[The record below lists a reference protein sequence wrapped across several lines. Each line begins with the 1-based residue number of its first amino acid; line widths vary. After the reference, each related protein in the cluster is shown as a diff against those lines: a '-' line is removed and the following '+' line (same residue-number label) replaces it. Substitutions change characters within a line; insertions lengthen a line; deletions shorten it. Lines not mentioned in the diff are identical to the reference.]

1 MAFDRR
7 RPGRKPGSARRALA
21 NFVAAILPA
30 AFCGA
35 ALAFDPFVVR
45 DIRVEGVQRTEP
57 GTVFSYLPVR
67 VGDSIDDAR
76 AAEAVK
82 ALFATGFFRDVRL
95 EAEGDVLVVYVEE
108 RPAIASVDITGAK
121 EFDKDM
127 LRRVLRDQGLAES
140 RIFDRAV
147 LERAEQELKRQYL
160 SRGKYGA
167 RVTST
172 ITPLERN
179 RVGIVLAIEEGE
191 NARITAIRFVGNK
204 AFGSKR
210 LLDEMRLSTPTW
222 FTWYSKADQ
231 YAREKLAGDLE
242 ALRSFYL
249 DRGYLEFNVE
259 STQVSISP
267 DKEGVEITIDV
278 NEGEQYRVS
287 EIRFGG
293 ELLGREQEFRPL
305 VQLKPGDVFSGS
317 RLTDSTKRISDK
329 LGTLGY
335 AFANVNAV
343 PQVDRDKREVAFDIL
358 VDPGRRVYVRRI
370 DIAGNA
376 RTRDEVIR
384 RELRQYEDAWYD
396 AEKIRLSRERVDRLG
411 YFTEVKVDTRPVPD
425 APDQVDLSLVVTER
439 PTGNIS
445 LGIGF
450 SSTENVILSGSIVQ
464 PNFLGTGKSVALQV
478 NTSRLAR
485 TIVLSQTDPYFTA
498 DGVSRSF
505 DLYTR
510 TFNAMELDLGDYR
523 TRATGVGLRFGV
535 PYTEFDR
542 VSFGMT
548 YERND
553 VKLGSFPPQRY
564 VEFVDDFGTSTSAL
578 LANLGWSRDSRDSA
592 IVPTRGRLQTA
603 GLEVTLPAA
612 ELRYW
617 RATYNHQWYYPI
629 NRDLTLALNGDLGIG
644 RGFGGMPYPIFKN
657 FYAGGIGSVRGYYP
671 SSLGPRELETL
682 SDGRTRQV
690 PLGGQT
696 RVVGSAEFVFPLPG
710 TGGDRTIRSFVFAD
724 AGTVMGAGDSFG
736 IDDLRY
742 STGIGL
748 SWLSPIGPLKL
759 SLAVPLRKR
768 EGDRTQRL
776 QFQIGTGF

>member
-7 RPGRKPGSARRALA
+7 RPGRKPGSARLAL
-21 NFVAAILPA
+21 
-30 AFCGA
+30 A
-35 ALAFDPFVVR
+35 ALAAAVFSATLPRAALAIEPFVIR

-67 VGDSIDDAR
+67 VGDRITDEKAS
-76 AAEAVK
+76 EAVK

-108 RPAIASVDITGAK
+108 RPAISSVDVTGSK
-121 EFDKDM
+121 EFDADTLK
-127 LRRVLRDQGLAES
+127 RVLREQGLAES

-147 LERAEQELKRQYL
+147 LERAEQEIKRQYL
-160 SRGKYGA
+160 SRGKYA
-167 RVTST
+167 VRVTST

-179 RVGIVLAIEEGE
+179 RVGIALAIEEGDT
-191 NARITAIRFVGNK
+191 ARITSIRFVGNK
-204 AFGSKR
+204 AFTSKR

-267 DKEGVEITIDV
+267 EKDGVEITIDV
-278 NEGEQYRVS
+278 NEGELYRVS
-287 EIRFGG
+287 GIRFGG
-293 ELLGREQEFRPL
+293 ELLGRQHEFEPL
-305 VQLKPGDVFSGS
+305 VQLEPGDVFSGS
-317 RLTDSTKRISDK
+317 KLTDSTKRISEK

-343 PQVDRDKREVAFDIL
+343 PQIDREKREVAFDIL

-370 DIAGNA
+370 DIAGNI

-396 AEKIRLSRERVDRLG
+396 AEKIRLSRSRVDRLG
-411 YFTEVKVDTRPVPD
+411 YFTEVKIDTRPVPD
-425 APDQVDLSLVVTER
+425 APDQVDLSVAVTER

-450 SSTENVILSGSIVQ
+450 SSTEKVILSGSIVQ
-464 PNFLGTGKSVALQV
+464 PNFLGTGKSLALQL

-485 TIVLSQTDPYFTA
+485 TAVLSHTDPYFTA

-510 TFNAMELDLGDYR
+510 TFNAQELDLGDYK
-523 TRATGVGLRFGV
+523 TRATGVGMRFGV
-535 PYTEFDR
+535 PYTEHDR
-542 VSFGMT
+542 ISFGMT

-553 VKLGSFPPQRY
+553 VKLGAFPPQRY
-564 VEFVDDFGTSTSAL
+564 VNFVDDFGSSTTAL
-578 LANLGWSRDSRDSA
+578 LGTLGWSRDSRDSA
-592 IVPTRGRLQTA
+592 LVPTRGRVQSA
-603 GLEVTLPAA
+603 GVEVTLPVA

-617 RATYNHQWYYPI
+617 RATYSHEWYYPMT
-629 NRDLTLALNGDLGIG
+629 RDLTLALHGDLGIG
-644 RGFGGMPYPIFKN
+644 RGFGGVEYPLFKN
-657 FYAGGIGSVRGYYP
+657 FYVGGIGSVRGYYP
-671 SSLGPRELETL
+671 SSIGPSELEAL
-682 SDGRTRQV
+682 PDGRTREV
-690 PLGGQT
+690 ALGGQT
-696 RVVGSAEFVFPLPG
+696 RVVGSAEFIFPLPG
-710 TGGDRTIRSFVFAD
+710 TGSDRTIRSFVFLD
-724 AGTVMGAGDSFG
+724 AGTVVAQGASIGA
-736 IDDLRY
+736 DDLRF
-742 STGIGL
+742 STGLGL
-748 SWLSPIGPLKL
+748 TWLSPIGPLKL
-759 SLAVPLRKR
+759 SIAFPLRKQ
-768 EGDRTQRL
+768 EGDRTQRV

>member
-7 RPGRKPGSARRALA
+7 RPGRNPGSARHALA
-21 NFVAAILPA
+21 TFVAAILPA
-30 AFCGA
+30 VFCGA
-35 ALAFDPFVVR
+35 ALAFEPFVVR

-67 VGDSIDDAR
+67 VGDNIDDAR

-108 RPAIASVDITGAK
+108 RPAIASVDVTGSK
-121 EFDKDM
+121 EFDKDT

-172 ITPLERN
+172 VTPLERN

-204 AFGSKR
+204 AFTSKR

-222 FTWYSKADQ
+222 FTWYSRADQ

-267 DKEGVEITIDV
+267 DKEGVEITVDV

-287 EIRFGG
+287 AIRFGG
-293 ELLGREQEFRPL
+293 ELLGRQHEFEPL
-305 VQLKPGDVFSGS
+305 VELKPGDVFSGS
-317 RLTDSTKRISDK
+317 KLSESTKRISDK

-343 PQVDRDKREVAFDIL
+343 PQIDRDKREVAFDIL

-370 DIAGNA
+370 EIAGNA

-425 APDQVDLSLVVTER
+425 APDQVDLNIVVTER

-464 PNFLGTGKSVALQV
+464 PNFLGTGKSVALQL
-478 NTSRLAR
+478 NTSKLAR
-485 TIVLSQTDPYFTA
+485 TVVLSQTDPYFTA

-510 TFNAMELDLGDYR
+510 TFNAMELDLGDYS

-553 VKLGSFPPQRY
+553 VKLGNFPPQRY
-564 VEFVDDFGTSTSAL
+564 VEFVDDFGSSTTAL
-578 LANLGWSRDSRDSA
+578 LGNLGWSRDSRDSA
-592 IVPTRGRLQTA
+592 IVPTRGRLQSA

-629 NRDLTLALNGDLGIG
+629 NRDLTLALNGEFGIG
-644 RGFGGMPYPIFKN
+644 RGFGGVPYPIFKN

-671 SSLGPRELETL
+671 SSLGPRESETL
-682 SDGRTRQV
+682 SDGRTRMV

-696 RVVGSAEFVFPLPG
+696 RLVGSAEFIFPLPG
-710 TGGDRTIRSFVFAD
+710 TGADRTIRSFVFAD
-724 AGTVMGAGDSFG
+724 AGTVIGKGDSLSG
-736 IDDLRY
+736 DDLRY
-742 STGIGL
+742 SAGIGL

-759 SLAVPLRKR
+759 SLAYPLRKR

>member
-1 MAFDRR
+1 I
-7 RPGRKPGSARRALA
+7 G
-21 NFVAAILPA
+21 
-30 AFCGA
+30 
-35 ALAFDPFVVR
+35 

-67 VGDSIDDAR
+67 VGDRLTDEKASD
-76 AAEAVK
+76 AVK

-95 EAEGDVLVVYVEE
+95 EVEGDVLVVYVEE
-108 RPAIASVDITGAK
+108 RPAVASVDITGAK
-121 EFDKDM
+121 EFDADTLKRM
-127 LRRVLRDQGLAES
+127 LREQGLAES

-160 SRGKYGA
+160 SRGKYAA
-167 RVTST
+167 RITST

-179 RVGIVLAIEEGE
+179 RVGIALAIEEGD

-204 AFGSKR
+204 AFSDKR

-267 DKEGVEITIDV
+267 DKEGVEVTIDIS
-278 NEGEQYRVS
+278 EGEQYRVS

-293 ELLGREQEFRPL
+293 ELLGRRSEFEPL
-305 VQLKPGDVFSGS
+305 VQLKPGDVYSGS
-317 RLTDSTKRISDK
+317 KLSDSTKRISDR
-329 LGTLGY
+329 LGGLGY

-343 PQVDRDKREVAFDIL
+343 PQIDRDKREVAFDIL
-358 VDPGRRVYVRRI
+358 VDPGRRAYVRRI
-370 DIAGNA
+370 DIAGNV

-384 RELRQYEDAWYD
+384 RELRQFEDAWYD

-411 YFTEVKVDTRPVPD
+411 YFTEVKIDTRPVPD
-425 APDQVDLSLVVTER
+425 APDQVDLNLTVVER

-445 LGIGF
+445 LGIGI
-450 SSTENVILSGSIVQ
+450 SSTEKVILSGSIVQ
-464 PNFLGTGKSVALQV
+464 QNFLGTGKSLGVQV

-485 TIVLSQTDPYFTA
+485 TIVVSQTDPYFTP
-498 DGVSRSF
+498 DGVSRTF

-510 TFNAMELDLGDYR
+510 TFNAMQLDLGDYK

-548 YERND
+548 FERND
-553 VKLGSFPPQRY
+553 VTLGAMAPSRY
-564 VEFVDDFGTSTSAL
+564 VDFVDDFGRSTTAL

-592 IVPTRGRLQTA
+592 LVPTRGRAQSA
-603 GLEVTLPAA
+603 ALEVTLPAA

-617 RATYNHQWYYPI
+617 RATYNHQWYYPMT
-629 NRDLTLALNGDLGIG
+629 RDITLALNGELGVG
-644 RGFGGMPYPIFKN
+644 RGFGGVEYPLFKN

-671 SSLGPRELETL
+671 SSIGPSEIETL
-682 SDGRTRQV
+682 AVGRTREV

-696 RVVGSAEFVFPLPG
+696 RVVGSAEFIFPLPG
-710 TGGDRTIRSFVFAD
+710 TGNDRSIRSFLFVD
-724 AGTVMGAGDSFG
+724 AGTVVAAGDSMSLG
-736 IDDLRY
+736 DLRY

-748 SWLSPIGPLKL
+748 NWLSPIGPLKL
-759 SLAVPLRKR
+759 SIAFPLNRR

-776 QFQIGTGF
+776 QFQVGTGF

>member
-7 RPGRKPGSARRALA
+7 RPGRKPGSAHSSLAALA
-21 NFVAAILPA
+21 AALLSA
-30 AFCGA
+30 TFSGA
-35 ALAFDPFVVR
+35 ALAFDPFVIR

-67 VGDSIDDAR
+67 VGDRITDEKAS
-76 AAEAVK
+76 EAVK

-95 EAEGDVLVVYVEE
+95 EVERDVLVVYVEE

-121 EFDKDM
+121 EFDKDT
-127 LRRVLRDQGLAES
+127 LKRVMREQGLAES

-160 SRGKYGA
+160 ARGRYAA
-167 RVTST
+167 RVSST

-179 RVGIVLAIEEGE
+179 RVGIAMAIEEGDS
-191 NARITAIRFVGNK
+191 ARITAIRFVGNK
-204 AFGSKR
+204 AFGAKR

-278 NEGEQYRVS
+278 SEGELYRVS
-287 EIRFGG
+287 AIRFAG
-293 ELLGREQEFRPL
+293 ELLGRQAEIEPL
-305 VQLKPGDVFSGS
+305 VQLEPGAVFSGS
-317 RLTDSTKRISDK
+317 RLSDSTKRISDK
-329 LGTLGY
+329 FGTLGY

-343 PQVDRDKREVAFDIL
+343 PQIDRDKREVAFDIL
-358 VDPGRRVYVRRI
+358 IDPGRRVYVRRI
-370 DIAGNA
+370 DIAGNL

-396 AEKIRLSRERVDRLG
+396 ADKIRLSRERVDRLG
-411 YFTEVKVDTRPVPD
+411 YFTEVKIDTRPVPD
-425 APDQVDLSLVVTER
+425 APDQVDLSLIVTER

-445 LGIGF
+445 LGVGI
-450 SSTENVILSGSIVQ
+450 SSTEKLILSGGIVQ
-464 PNFLGTGKSVALQV
+464 QNFLGTGKSLTLQV
-478 NTSRLAR
+478 NTSK
-485 TIVLSQTDPYFTA
+485 LSQNIIVSHTDPYFTN

-510 TFNAMELDLGDYR
+510 TFNAIELNLGDYK
-523 TRATGVGLRFGV
+523 TRATGLGMRFGV

-542 VSFGMT
+542 VSFGMV
-548 YERND
+548 YERNE
-553 VKLGSFPPQRY
+553 VKLGALPPQRY
-564 VEFVDDFGTSTSAL
+564 VNFVNDFGESSAAL
-578 LANLGWSRDSRDSA
+578 LGTLGWNRDTRDSA
-592 IVPTRGRLQTA
+592 LVPTRGRAQSA
-603 GLEVTLPAA
+603 GVEFTLPAA

-617 RATYNHQWYYPI
+617 RATYSHQWYYPL
-629 NRDLTLALNGDLGIG
+629 NRDFTVALYGDVGLG
-644 RGFGGMPYPIFKN
+644 RGFGGVAYPIFKN
-657 FYAGGIGSVRGYYP
+657 FYAGGIGSVRGYSP
-671 SSLGPRELETL
+671 SSLGPRETEIY
-682 SDGRTRQV
+682 SGGTRQV
-690 PLGGQT
+690 PVGGQT
-696 RVVGSAEFVFPLPG
+696 RVVGSAELIFPLPG
-710 TGGDRTIRSFVFAD
+710 TGADRTIRSFVYFD
-724 AGTVMGAGDSFG
+724 AGTVFADSASFSAG
-736 IDDLRY
+736 DLRY
-742 STGIGL
+742 SAGVGL
-748 SWLSPIGPLKL
+748 NWISPIGPLKL
-759 SLAVPLRKR
+759 SIGYPLRKK
-768 EGDRTQRL
+768 EGDQTQRF

>member
-7 RPGRKPGSARRALA
+7 RPGRKPGSARLALA
-21 NFVAAILPA
+21 VLAAAVISATPCGPA
-30 AFCGA
+30 FAFE
-35 ALAFDPFVVR
+35 PFVIR

-67 VGDSIDDAR
+67 VGDRITDEKAS
-76 AAEAVK
+76 EAVK

-95 EAEGDVLVVYVEE
+95 EVEGDVLVVYVEE

-121 EFDKDM
+121 EFVKDT
-127 LRRVLRDQGLAES
+127 LKKVLREQGLAES
-140 RIFDRAV
+140 RIFDRAI
-147 LERAEQELKRQYL
+147 LERAEQEIKRQYL
-160 SRGKYGA
+160 ARGRYAA

-179 RVGIVLAIEEGE
+179 RVGIAIAIEEGDT
-191 NARITAIRFVGNK
+191 AKITAIRFVGNK
-204 AFGSKR
+204 AFTAKR

-267 DKEGVEITIDV
+267 DKEGVEITIDI

-287 EIRFGG
+287 EVRFGG
-293 ELLGREQEFRPL
+293 ELLGRQAELEPL

-317 RLTDSTKRISDK
+317 KLTETNKRISDK

-343 PQVDRDKREVAFDIL
+343 PQIDREKREVAFDIL
-358 VDPGRRVYVRRI
+358 IDPGRRVYVRRI
-370 DIAGNA
+370 DIAGNV

-384 RELRQYEDAWYD
+384 REFRQYEDAWYD
-396 AEKIRLSRERVDRLG
+396 ADKIRLSRERLERLG
-411 YFTEVKVDTRPVPD
+411 YFTNVKIDNRPVPD
-425 APDQVDLSLVVTER
+425 APDQVDLNVTVTER

-445 LGIGF
+445 LGIGV
-450 SSTENVILSGSIVQ
+450 SSTEKLILSGSIVQ
-464 PNFLGTGKSVALQV
+464 PNFLGTGKSVALQL

-485 TIVLSQTDPYFTA
+485 SIVLSQTDPYFTP

-510 TFNAMELDLGDYR
+510 SFNASELNLGDYR
-523 TRATGVGLRFGV
+523 TRSTGVGLRFGV
-535 PYTEFDR
+535 PYTEYDR

-553 VKLGSFPPQRY
+553 VKLGAAPPQRY
-564 VEFVDDFGTSTSAL
+564 VDFVNDFGTSTSAL
-578 LANLGWSRDSRDSA
+578 LGTLGWSRDSRDSA

-603 GLEVTLPAA
+603 GLEVTLPVA

-617 RATYNHQWYYPI
+617 RATYNHQWYYPMT
-629 NRDLTLALNGDLGIG
+629 RDLTLALNGDLGIG
-644 RGFGGMPYPIFKN
+644 RGFGGMAYPLFKN
-657 FYAGGIGSVRGYYP
+657 FYVGGIGSVRGYYP
-671 SSLGPRELETL
+671 SSIGPREVDTVL
-682 SDGRTRQV
+682 GGTREI
-690 PLGGQT
+690 PLGGLT
-696 RVVGSAEFVFPLPG
+696 KIVGSAEFLFPLPG
-710 TGGDRTIRSFVFAD
+710 TGSDRTIRSFVFFD
-724 AGTVMGAGDSFG
+724 AGTVLGDGQSFSTS
-736 IDDLRY
+736 DLRY

-748 SWLSPIGPLKL
+748 TWLSPIGPLKL
-759 SLAVPLRKR
+759 SIAFPIRKQV
-768 EGDRTQRL
+768 GDRTQRF
-776 QFQIGTGF
+776 QFQVGTGF